1 MKTKRIISGL
11 LTLVMLLS
19 SLVIGVEAAWE
30 DKVDANGDPI
40 INYLTQVYETP
51 EQKLADMIMVK
62 EAYGYQLWFE
72 EFTGEIAVVDTTTG
86 QIVFSNP
93 WDLALSSDKYQN
105 ISVGVRQQLLSQ
117 LIITFLDNGTTKT
130 MNSYTE
136 AALRGQIKKSN
147 IKNGIRVAYSLGEE
161 QTTRLVP
168 RMIRADR
175 FEDLIL
181 ANITDEFA
189 YDKIMSFYTKKWKDD
204 PNLTDRAVAVM
215 YAKYPITMEMDVYVT
230 EGLTTKELK
239 DAEKYIKQYCPNYT
253 YEELEYDHEI
263 TGYVGR
269 DAAPPRFNMAL
280 QYTLTETGLEV
291 RLAANSIEFDESRF
305 QFQTVSVLPYFGAG
319 SNQYTGYALIPD
331 GSGTLIRYEDF
342 VQQGVSIVGEM
353 YGPDYAYHEITGQHA
368 EVMRQP
374 YYGLVT
380 NYDELS
386 NPMPGLSS
394 PVDYSAGFLAVIT
407 EGDSLAS
414 LKAEVGGMSHPY
426 TTVYPCFTPRPSDQY
441 NLADSI
447 SVSGSAVWTVTS
459 KRKYTDSYRINY
471 ILLRDEDKVEGD
483 GDFYATDWVGM
494 ATAYRDFLTEKG
506 DIAKLENVDADI
518 PLFIETFGSIKST
531 DRVLSFPVEVDMP
544 LTTFENIKTMYEE
557 LTELGVGNVNFKL
570 TGYANGGLSATVPY
584 KLSWMDV
591 VGGADGFTDLTK
603 YAIENGFEIYPEFDF
618 AYLNNKQA
626 FDGLNKKAHLVRTI
640 DNRYTS
646 KRTYNAATH
655 TFDNTFSLAI
665 SPAAYSYLYETFG
678 PNYLEYGNPSISVST
693 LGTDLNSDFDEDEP
707 YHREDNK
714 EFTMNL
720 LSAIDRDFENVMIN
734 GGNAYAIKYADVI
747 LDASLTSSGFTKASE
762 AVPFFGFV
770 YHGSKVFTGSA
781 TNMEGDINEAILH
794 AIENG
799 AGMYFIL
806 SYQNTSLL
814 KESVETSNYYSVA
827 YEIWKEDIVK
837 YYTLLNEAIRDLQDS
852 YIVGHDFLE
861 GSRIPDADEAE
872 ADLIDAEA
880 ALNEALEAEAAKRDK
895 EERKQRLKDRL
906 AKEAGT
912 LTDEEEDLIE
922 EEIENLEEELEE
934 EEEAEP
940 GLSLEDFMET
950 EKYKTEIGSIV
961 LVEYEGGVK
970 FILNYNSFDVT
981 VELDGETYTLE
992 ALSFERID

>member
-1 MKTKRIISGL
+1 MNTKRIISGF

-19 SLVIGVEAAWE
+19 SLVISAGAAWE
-30 DKVDANGDPI
+30 DKVDDNGDPI

-72 EFTGEIAVVDTTTG
+72 EFTGEIAVIDTTTG
-86 QIVFSNP
+86 QAVFSNP
-93 WDLALSSDKYQN
+93 WDMALSSDKYQN
-105 ISVGVRQQLLSQ
+105 ISAGVRQQLLSQ

-175 FEDLIL
+175 FEELIL

-215 YAKYPITMEMDVYVT
+215 YAKYPITMEMDIYVT
-230 EGLTTKELK
+230 EGLTSKELR

-319 SNQYTGYALIPD
+319 SNQYTGYAVIPD

-342 VQQGVSIVGEM
+342 IQQGVSIVGEM

-380 NYDELS
+380 NYDVLS

-394 PVDYSAGFLAVIT
+394 PVDYSSGFLAVIT

-426 TTVYPCFTPRPSDQY
+426 TTVYPSFTPRPSDQY

-447 SVSGSAVWTVTS
+447 SVSGNAVWTVTS

-471 ILLRDEDKVEGD
+471 ILLKDEDKVESTD
-483 GDFYATDWVGM
+483 NIYATDWVGM
-494 ATAYRDFLTEKG
+494 ATAYRDFLTNKG
-506 DIAKLENVDADI
+506 ELTKLTNTDEDI
-518 PLFIETFGSIKST
+518 PLFIESFGSIKST
-531 DRVLSFPVEVDMP
+531 DRVLSFPVEVDKP

-557 LTELGVGNVNFKL
+557 LTELGIGNVNFKL

-584 KLSWMDV
+584 KLTWMDV
-591 VGGADGFTDLTK
+591 VGGAEGFEDLAK
-603 YAIENGFEIYPEFDF
+603 YALEHGFEIYPEFDF

-626 FDGLNKKAHLVRTI
+626 FDGLNKKKHLVKTI

-655 TFDNTFSLAI
+655 SFDNTFALAI
-665 SPAAYSYLYETFG
+665 SPSAYSYFYETFG

-693 LGTDLNSDFDEDEP
+693 LGTDLNSDFDEDDP

-714 EFTMNL
+714 EFTEKL
-720 LSAIDRDFENVMIN
+720 LADLDRDYENVIIN

-747 LDASLTSSGFTKASE
+747 LDAALTSSNFSKASE
-762 AVPFFGFV
+762 SIPFFGFV

-781 TNMEGDINEAILH
+781 TNMEGDIDEAILH

-814 KESVETSNYYSVA
+814 KENVETSKYYSVA
-827 YEIWKEDIVK
+827 YEIWKEDVVR
-837 YYTLLNEAIRDLQDS
+837 YYTTLNEATRDLQES
-852 YIVGHDFLE
+852 YIIDHEFLE
-861 GSRIPDADEAE
+861 GSRVPDADEAE
-872 ADLIDAEA
+872 ADRIAAE
-880 ALNEALEAEAAKRDK
+880 EALLAEQELAAAKKDK
-895 EERKQRLKDRL
+895 EDRKKRLEERL
-906 AKEAGT
+906 AKESGT
-912 LTDEEEDLIE
+912 LTEEEEELLE
-922 EEIENLEEELEE
+922 EEIEDLEEEI
-934 EEEAEP
+934 AEP
-940 GLSLEDFMET
+940 EVSLDDYIEFD
-950 EKYKTEIGSIV
+950 KYKTEIGSIV
-961 LVEYEGGVK
+961 LVEYEGGVR
-970 FILNYNSFDVT
+970 FILNYNSFNVT
-981 VELDGETYTLE
+981 VELEGVTYTLE
-992 ALSFERID
+992 ALSFERLD

>member
-1 MKTKRIISGL
+1 MNTKRIISGL
-11 LTLVMLLS
+11 LTLVMLLG
-19 SLVIGVEAAWE
+19 SLVLPTGAAWE
-30 DKVDANGDPI
+30 DKVDDNGDPI

-86 QIVFSNP
+86 QAVFSNP
-93 WDLALSSDKYQN
+93 WDMALSSDKYQN
-105 ISVGVRQQLLSQ
+105 ISAGVRQQLLSQ

-136 AALRGQIKKSN
+136 AALRGQITKSN

-175 FEDLIL
+175 FEELIL

-215 YAKYPITMEMDVYVT
+215 YAKYPITMEMDIYVT
-230 EGLTTKELK
+230 EGLTAKELR

-280 QYTLTETGLEV
+280 QYTLTESGLEV

-319 SNQYTGYALIPD
+319 SNQYTGYAVIPD

-342 VQQGVSIVGEM
+342 IQQGVSIVGEM

-380 NYDELS
+380 NYDKLS

-394 PVDYSAGFLAVIT
+394 PVDYSSGFLAVIT

-414 LKAEVGGMSHPY
+414 LKAEVGGMAHPY

-447 SVSGSAVWTVTS
+447 SVSGNAVWTVTS

-471 ILLRDEDKVEGD
+471 ILLKDEDKVESTENI
-483 GDFYATDWVGM
+483 YSTDWVGM
-494 ATAYRDFLTEKG
+494 ATAYRDFLTNKG
-506 DIAKLENVDADI
+506 DLTKLTDTDEDI

-531 DRVLSFPVEVDMP
+531 DRVLSFPVEVDKP

-557 LTELGVGNVNFKL
+557 LTELGIGNVNFKL

-584 KLSWMDV
+584 KLTWMDV
-591 VGGADGFTDLTK
+591 VGGAEGFEDLAK
-603 YAIENGFEIYPEFDF
+603 YALEHGFEIYPEFDF

-626 FDGLNKKAHLVRTI
+626 FDGLNKKKHLVKTI

-655 TFDNTFSLAI
+655 SFDNTFALAI
-665 SPAAYSYLYETFG
+665 SPSAYSYFYETFG

-693 LGTDLNSDFDEDEP
+693 LGTDLNSDFDEDDP

-714 EFTMNL
+714 EFTEKL
-720 LSAIDRDFENVMIN
+720 LAELDRDYENVMIN

-747 LDASLTSSGFTKASE
+747 LDAALTSSNFSKASE
-762 AVPFFGFV
+762 SIPFFGFV

-781 TNMEGDINEAILH
+781 TNMEGDIDEAILH

-806 SYQNTSLL
+806 SYQNTALL
-814 KESVETSNYYSVA
+814 KENVDTSKYYSVA
-827 YEIWKEDIVK
+827 YEIWKEDVVR
-837 YYTLLNEAIRDLQDS
+837 YYTTLNDATRDLQES
-852 YIVGHDFLE
+852 YIIDHEFLE
-861 GSRIPDADEAE
+861 GSRVPDADEAE
-872 ADLIDAEA
+872 ADRIAAEA
-880 ALNEALEAEAAKRDK
+880 ALLAEQEAAAAKKDK
-895 EERKQRLKDRL
+895 EDRKKRLEERL
-906 AKEAGT
+906 AKESGT
-912 LTDEEEDLIE
+912 LTEEEEELIE
-922 EEIENLEEELEE
+922 EELDILEEELTEE
-934 EEEAEP
+934 EVD
-940 GLSLEDFMET
+940 LTNYIKFD
-950 EKYKTEIGSIV
+950 KYKTEIGSIV
-961 LVEYEGGVK
+961 LVEYEGGVR

-981 VELDGETYTLE
+981 TELDGVTYTLE
-992 ALSFERID
+992 ALNFKRLD